1 MAGGTNSIPGRGTK
15 MPQATSWE
23 KKKGRITEIEECEKE
38 DKPDPMNKKSK
49 KSPHFLCLSDSHL
62 I

>member
-1 MAGGTNSIPGRGTK
+1 